1 MDHITQE
8 RIKLAHPKIK
18 DELNALYIKANNLL
32 GKFVRL
38 RFSHVYRSPKEQD
51 ILFNKKPKV
60 TNARGWQSIHNY
72 GLAFDIVLLIDKDE
86 NGTFETA
93 TWDMIKDFDGDKIAD
108 WMEVV
113 KVFKDAGWEWGGDW
127 KKFKD
132 GPHFQKTFGHTPKT
146 LKALIDKKNVIVDNG
161 ITYPNI

>member
-1 MDHITQE
+1 
-8 RIKLAHPKIK
+8 
-18 DELNALYIKANNLL
+18 
-32 GKFVRL
+32 
-38 RFSHVYRSPKEQD
+38 
-51 ILFNKKPKV
+51 
-60 TNARGWQSIHNY
+60 
-72 GLAFDIVLLIDKDE
+72 
-86 NGTFETA
+86 
-93 TWDMIKDFDGDKIAD
+93 MIKDFDGDKIAD